1 MAPLFLHF
9 LIQAK
14 LRELGHFCYGAHTLL
29 GPFSSVDHPTIKR
42 RAEDALDNFA
52 ALIDQI
58 GRVTGGAPDML
69 VHKGTAIIYK
79 KSKRDILKESDEDKR
94 SVECRWKL
102 K

>member
-1 MAPLFLHF
+1 MAPFFLHF

-29 GPFSSVDHPTIKR
+29 GPFSSVDHPTIKK

-58 GRVTGGAPDML
+58 GRVTGVRL
-69 VHKGTAIIYK
+69 TCWSI
-79 KSKRDILKESDEDKR
+79 KEPPSFIRNQKETY
-94 SVECRWKL
+94 
-102 K
+102 